1 MVNEMYFVVP
11 RGFDDPHRPS
21 GGNAYDVRVARD
33 LAGARWRVHLRPVAL
48 RALGVLGALGGARD
62 SLAGT
67 RDSLAGTLGALPDG
81 STVLVDGLVGSAAE
95 DAMLPHSRRLRL
107 VALVHLPLGAG
118 RGGFEQDESVWEET
132 RQAESAVL
140 KACQAVICTSEWTR
154 RWLVTQY
161 GLAPARLWIARPG
174 ADEAAA
180 VGGSPSGSQLLCVG
194 ALTPVKGQDLLLEAL
209 TALRDLD
216 WCCTMVGPLDR
227 DAGFVAR
234 LREQA
239 ERAGI
244 ADRVRLVGPTAIA
257 QLEATYAASD
267 LLVLASRVESFG
279 MVVSEA
285 LAFGLPVVATDVGG
299 IPEAFLGAGSEASP
313 GAAPGALVSPEG
325 SGPLTKALREWLT
338 QPQTRLDWREAAQ
351 QRRLTVPRWTTTVDQ
366 VSQVLAEVS
375 A

>member
-1 MVNEMYFVVP
+1 MVNEVYFVVP
-11 RGFDDPHRPS
+11 HGFDDVHRPS
-21 GGNAYDVRVARD
+21 GGNVYDLRIARD
-33 LAGARWRVHLRPVAL
+33 LAGDWWRVHLRPVAL
-48 RALGVLGALGGARD
+48 RSAD
-62 SLAGT
+62 GT
-67 RDSLAGTLGALPDG
+67 DRAVAGTLGALPDEA
-81 STVLVDGLVGSAAE
+81 TVLVDGLVGSAAE
-95 DAMLPHSRRLRL
+95 EAMLSHSRRLRL

-118 RGGFEQDESVWEET
+118 RDGFEPDASRWET

-161 GLAPARLWIARPG
+161 RLAPAGLWVARPG

-180 VGGSPSGSQLLCVG
+180 VDGSPSGSQLLCVG
-194 ALTPVKGQDLLLEAL
+194 ALTPVKGQDLLLAGL

-216 WCCTMVGPLDR
+216 WCCTIVGPLDR
-227 DAGFVAR
+227 DAGFVTR

-239 ERAGI
+239 ERGGI
-244 ADRVRLVGPTAIA
+244 ADGVRLVGPTARA

-267 LLVLASRVESFG
+267 LLVLPSRVESFG

-299 IPEAFLGAGSEASP
+299 IPEAFLGVGSVASAGP
-313 GAAPGALVSPEG
+313 APGALVSPQG
-325 SGPLTKALREWLT
+325 SGPLTRALREWLT
-338 QPQTRLDWREAAQ
+338 QPETRRDWRAAAQ
-351 QRRLTVPRWTTTVDQ
+351 QRRPTVPRWTTTVDQ
-366 VSQVLAEVS
+366 VSRVLTEVS